1 MGVEVRVGVFYFIGF
16 WFWAWF
22 WDFLGVGWFLSESG
36 RGERKSKKL
45 KWEPNLKK
53 CLVFFLFFD
62 KKWPWRKWEKSA
74 PRSRKRAQNL
84 DKKRLL
90 IKKCYPIEK
99 KARRDLKILALR
111 FFERVLILMKSR
123 HDLKSWRDYQKA
135 PLASILK
142 NTFIKS
148 NTHLTSQCHTPLFRF
163 KIRGL
168 TFIHFRK
175 NQPKLSFT
183 EDTMETLKR
192 DQ

>member
-62 KKWPWRKWEKSA
+62 KKWPWRKWEKRA
-74 PRSRKRAQNL
+74 QRSRKRAQNL

-111 FFERVLILMKSR
+111 FFERVLDLDEKSSWSKKLTWLSKSSLGLN
-123 HDLKSWRDYQKA
+123 LKKHLYQK
-135 PLASILK
+135 
-142 NTFIKS
+142 
-148 NTHLTSQCHTPLFRF
+148 
-163 KIRGL
+163 
-168 TFIHFRK
+168 
-175 NQPKLSFT
+175 
-183 EDTMETLKR
+183 
-192 DQ
+192 